1 MRYIAFDIESTDG
14 LFNEGNLCEFGY
26 CLTDEHFNI
35 IEKDDILI
43 RPVIRAVR
51 PNYGVKLAYSLS
63 QYNNAPH
70 FKESYARIYSL
81 LTQADTLVIGHA
93 IHNDILC
100 INAAC
105 MINSLPCPDFN
116 FIDSQLIYGVY
127 MQDKQTS
134 SLAKIATQLN
144 IEFIEH
150 RADEDAYTSLMTI
163 KKICE
168 TLGKNLE
175 DVINDFSVMIG
186 KNEHGNVS
194 NCSTPYFVSN
204 APSIESNNS
213 KRRLISYF
221 LKNVQAQERVI
232 DTNNEFNRK
241 RVAMSN
247 KAEYR
252 DVTLTRRMIQRLYN
266 LGGKYTPTAASAD
279 IYVYSDDLPEN
290 RSEKCIYLSVDEFLK
305 KLGDLPEI
313 EFDDEAIL
321 KAYQQDKK
329 IEKIKAQNELIMK
342 RQRERIR

>member
-14 LFNEGNLCEFGY
+14 LFYEGNLCEFGY

-43 RPVIRAVR
+43 RPVIKAVR

-63 QYNNAPH
+63 QYNNAPL
-70 FKESYARIYSL
+70 FKERYAKIYSL

-127 MQDKQTS
+127 MKDKQTS
-134 SLAKIATQLN
+134 SLAKIAAQLN

-168 TLGKNLE
+168 QLGK
-175 DVINDFSVMIG
+175 DIKDIINDFSVIIG
-186 KNEHGNVS
+186 KNEQGNVT

-204 APSIESNNS
+204 APSIGSNNS
-213 KRRLISYF
+213 KRRLISHF
-221 LKNVQAQERVI
+221 IKNVQVQACDADEEKYF
-232 DTNNEFNRK
+232 NNK

-252 DVTLTRRMIQRLYN
+252 DINLTRRMLQKLYN
-266 LGGKYTPTAASAD
+266 IGGKYTPTAAKAD
-279 IYVYSDDLPEN
+279 IFVYSDELPGN
-290 RSEKCIYLSVDEFLK
+290 RSDKCIYIRVEEFLD
-305 KLGDLPEI
+305 KLGDLPQM

-321 KAYQQDKK
+321 KEYQQDKK
-329 IEKIKAQNELIMK
+329 KERIKAQNELIMN
-342 RQRERIR
+342 RRRERIR